1 SQRPIDRSVN
11 AYDTA
16 LPAAREA
23 VHAGDAPYPGR
34 SLAAAAP
41 QYMGRP
47 SNSHNQPLMMR
58 IDVPDGDGQQDQL
71 ADQDDQ
77 GDDAQRAP
85 QQAPPEGADLP
96 EKVGFV
102 KRPDRV

>member
-1 SQRPIDRSVN
+1 ARPYRRWYRRAGSPCPWKSFASQRPIDRSVN

-77 GDDAQRAP
+77 GDDAQ
-85 QQAPPEGADLP
+85 
-96 EKVGFV
+96 
-102 KRPDRV
+102 